1 MSNLKEKGPFTGAS
15 LLQRIRECKLL
26 SSTSQLLGVEVRT
39 CLIPIIRLALSSG
52 ETSLLPRRAGLVRD
66 RRERTMEKEWCPPEL
81 SFGECLWLLV
91 GDSSEERGSYFTK
104 EHLVS
109 QMEVY
114 LVGAGLASPLS
125 SVLSSRNKPAA
136 SLMRLNSI
144 QKAWTSMKRSCKM
157 KTTDY
162 ECNHHVITS

>member
-1 MSNLKEKGPFTGAS
+1 MSVVQCRDTNLLDPNNSF
-15 LLQRIRECKLL
+15 
-26 SSTSQLLGVEVRT
+26 
-39 CLIPIIRLALSSG
+39 IRLLRRDLSFATPSHAEPG
-52 ETSLLPRRAGLVRD
+52 WLGTGGRKRWKKL
-66 RRERTMEKEWCPPEL
+66 CPPEL
-81 SFGECLWLLV
+81 SFGECFWLPV
-91 GDSSEERGSYFTK
+91 GDSAEERGSYFTK

-144 QKAWTSMKRSCKM
+144 QKAWTSMKRSCKI
-157 KTTDY
+157 KRTDN
-162 ECNHHVITS
+162 ECNHHVITSYLTLRFL

>member
-1 MSNLKEKGPFTGAS
+1 M
-15 LLQRIRECKLL
+15 
-26 SSTSQLLGVEVRT
+26 
-39 CLIPIIRLALSSG
+39 
-52 ETSLLPRRAGLVRD
+52 
-66 RRERTMEKEWCPPEL
+66 
-81 SFGECLWLLV
+81 

-144 QKAWTSMKRSCKM
+144 QKA
-157 KTTDY
+157 
-162 ECNHHVITS
+162 